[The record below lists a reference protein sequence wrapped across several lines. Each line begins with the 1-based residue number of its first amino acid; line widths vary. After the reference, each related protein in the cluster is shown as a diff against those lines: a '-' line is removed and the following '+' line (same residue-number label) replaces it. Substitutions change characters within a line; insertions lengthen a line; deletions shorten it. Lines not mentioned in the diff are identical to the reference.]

1 MRGEVGMELGLL
13 EGNYSIARYAR
24 DSHPSI
30 TRDKSSSF
38 LSASWTETECTVVAV
53 ESEIPPGYEELSE
66 GWSVLKIEGIPD
78 FSLVG
83 VLSSVLA
90 PLGKAGVRV
99 FTLSTFSTDYIL
111 VQKDS
116 LDSAVASLRSA
127 GFVVGLL

>member
-1 MRGEVGMELGLL
+1 MELGLL
-13 EGNYSIARYAR
+13 EGNYTIARYAR

-30 TRDKSSSF
+30 TQNQS
-38 LSASWTETECTVVAV
+38 LSLLSVSWTETECTVVSI

-66 GWSVLKIEGIPD
+66 GWSVLKIEGILD

-90 PLGKAGVRV
+90 PLGQAGVRV
-99 FTLSTFSTDYIL
+99 FTMSTFSTDYIL
-111 VQKDS
+111 VQKES